1 MLQGKK
7 ASLSVSSETQ
17 SMMKTFDEGA
27 MMFLDLCQ
35 SLCVMGAIGF
45 GQICKLTVRHFP
57 FSLVFFYSLY
67 ELTNYFVLRHSHLTK
82 LFSAEPKVFT
92 LDIIKWTLKFPLYTH
107 HLVILGLLL
116 ISVSIVL
123 GIKLCFVRSKF
134 VKIFSIAGLTN
145 GIGDTPKLVYIKKLD
160 KYRVQYDFDANGV
173 GISEFETKKERIESQ
188 FRMEIES
195 IKTGKNPGRILIIFN
210 RSKFP
215 EKVEYSEFTDRKIL
229 SPHSFYVG
237 LSPEGVVSQ
246 DIAELPHMMIA
257 GATNT
262 GKSVFFKSVLYSL
275 LNSTNYR
282 NLQVY
287 IIDLKRG
294 LEAID
299 FKAAPNVKII
309 KNIKEAV
316 TLLSQ
321 VQAEMDRRFDILE
334 NKNDGQKT
342 IIPEKDG
349 LPRIIVAVDEASVLY
364 MNRSRDDVD
373 YKDVMQARQLADN
386 ISKLSRAAAIHLI
399 LATQKV
405 EKNVLPTTVTEN
417 ITGRM
422 AFRANS
428 FHGSNAL
435 LQSKDASDLPD
446 IPGRGVWRVGSKK
459 VVVQTPFID
468 EKQIKELCLRIKEKV
483 EESQPNKKLSLL
495 GDDVQKKGDKARNNF
510 DSEVKDGNDEEKPK
524 ETN

>member
-1 MLQGKK
+1 MQKDKK
-7 ASLSVSSETQ
+7 ASSSVSSETQ
-17 SMMKTFDEGA
+17 SMMKTFDEGI
-27 MMFLDLCQ
+27 MMFIDICQ
-35 SLCVMGAIGF
+35 EFCVMGAIGF
-45 GQICKLTVRHFP
+45 SEICKLTFRYFP
-57 FSLVFFYSLY
+57 LSAVFYYLIFAVTNFY
-67 ELTNYFVLRHSHLTK
+67 VLRLAHLTS
-82 LFSAEPKVFT
+82 LFSIEPKIFT
-92 LDIIKWTLKFPLYTH
+92 LSILKWTLKSPIYYH
-107 HLVILGLLL
+107 HIVILGFLL
-116 ISVSIVL
+116 VSISIL
-123 GIKLCFVRSKF
+123 IGIKLRFIRSKF
-134 VKIFSIAGLTN
+134 IKIFSIAGLTN
-145 GIGDTPKLVYIKKLD
+145 GIGDTPKLVYIKRLD
-160 KYRVQYDFDANGV
+160 KYRIQYDFDANGV
-173 GISEFETKKERIESQ
+173 GITEFETKKERIEAQ

-195 IKTGKNPGRILIIFN
+195 IKAGKHPGRILIIFN

-215 EKVEYSEFTDRKIL
+215 EKVDYSEFTDRKVL

-237 LSPEGVVSQ
+237 LSPEGVVDH
-246 DIAELPHMMIA
+246 DISDLPHMMIA

-299 FKAAPNVKII
+299 FKEAPNVKII

-321 VQAEMDRRFDILE
+321 VEAEMDRRFDILE

-342 IIPEKDG
+342 IVPEKDG
-349 LPRIIVAVDEASVLY
+349 LPRIVVAVDEASVLY

-405 EKNVLPTTVTEN
+405 EKNVIPTTVTEN

-459 VVVQTPFID
+459 VVVQTPYID
-468 EKQIKELCLRIKEKV
+468 EKQIKELCQRIKEKV
-483 EESQPNKKLSLL
+483 EETEPNKKLSLI
-495 GDDVQKKGDKARNNF
+495 GDDVQKKGEKARNKF
-510 DSEVKDGNDEEKPK
+510 DNKLQDGNDETKTQKP
-524 ETN
+524 N